1 MPAMPAMIDTIAT
14 VELNDLIFSEPNS
27 GPNSGSGRS
36 YGYLRLSLDQ
46 KIPVLPGQFAMLKP
60 HGICEPLLRRA
71 MAYYRSGTTG
81 GALWVDFIYQILGRG
96 TQSLARLK
104 PGDQVDF
111 LGSLGNT
118 YDIEAARG
126 REALLVAGGVGSAA
140 LFMLAEDLVKL
151 GAGVKLFIGGASR
164 GDLCGL
170 DDFIE
175 LLSEEN
181 VFCATVDGSRGEA
194 GFVTAPLERHL
205 QSYAGART
213 IIYACGPD
221 PMLHRVA
228 LIAERFGAL
237 SQLSLEA
244 PMGCGYGVCVGC
256 AVAVKAEGQHDC
268 PEGFVYK
275 KVCTEGP
282 VFWGEE
288 LHW

>member
-1 MPAMPAMIDTIAT
+1 
-14 VELNDLIFSEPNS
+14 
-27 GPNSGSGRS
+27 
-36 YGYLRLSLDQ
+36 
-46 KIPVLPGQFAMLKP
+46 
-60 HGICEPLLRRA
+60 
-71 MAYYRSGTTG
+71 YRSGTTG

-96 TQSLARLK
+96 TQSLAKLK

-118 YDIEAARG
+118 YDVEAARG

-140 LFMLAEDLVKL
+140 LFMLAEELVRL

-170 DDFIE
+170 DDFIK

-181 VFCATVDGSRGEA
+181 VFCATVDGTRGEA
-194 GFVTAPLERHL
+194 GFVTAPLERRL
-205 QSYAGART
+205 QSSGGART

-228 LIAERFGAL
+228 LIAERFGAP

-256 AVAVKAEGQHDC
+256 AVAVKAEGNHDC